1 MANQTMNSSYLS
13 GIIHNAPAGTNP
25 YSSAVLALQKLEKP
39 ISYNIFRYVLA
50 LYGSIYAV
58 VCLCCVGI
66 LITPFFQGKVGG
78 AKHNWIVKRRY
89 MVEHSTPYLIVNNGL
104 MIGISYLI
112 AGVLFQCYIT
122 QQFNTMDTDRQSFLV
137 SWLDMFKLPGACA
150 TYIQAFTMLF
160 ISASNPSTGGTRK
173 YFMSPAVFNFLLI
186 GLPVLYSIVAIG
198 LIAHKAILIQK
209 STISYEIL
217 ITMLTDVAHLWD
229 GGKKIPTDSQQGLL
243 QAAFEI
249 FMEDSSLK
257 SRSAIRIGMLWAFAD
272 VPSILI
278 YIGGVYALVTTAH
291 HPFKR
296 FRRESAEALTKAP
309 RPGMFEKSPVKLDT
323 EESRPLARSLSNY
336 FSLYFGDSSIFL
348 PVPLLTSEL
357 HIPFRISVAPLL
369 GDVRGAC
376 LGPRSCTRLAPI
388 FFIINLGT
396 SGSTLLAII
405 ILLARIVGD
414 GKEPKNAADD
424 ENSEY
429 RSGAYSEPKLVFDT
443 EWSMETP
450 KGGFER
456 KD

>member
-323 EESRPLARSLSNY
+323 EESRPLARSLK
-336 FSLYFGDSSIFL
+336 FMW
-348 PVPLLTSEL
+348 L
-357 HIPFRISVAPLL
+357 HYLAMSVALVWDL
-369 GDVRGAC
+369 AAGMLFYVNRDN
-376 LGPRSCTRLAPI
+376 LKDTRLAPI

>member
-1 MANQTMNSSYLS
+1 
-13 GIIHNAPAGTNP
+13 
-25 YSSAVLALQKLEKP
+25 
-39 ISYNIFRYVLA
+39 
-50 LYGSIYAV
+50 
-58 VCLCCVGI
+58 
-66 LITPFFQGKVGG
+66 
-78 AKHNWIVKRRY
+78 
-89 MVEHSTPYLIVNNGL
+89 
-104 MIGISYLI
+104 
-112 AGVLFQCYIT
+112 
-122 QQFNTMDTDRQSFLV
+122 
-137 SWLDMFKLPGACA
+137 
-150 TYIQAFTMLF
+150 
-160 ISASNPSTGGTRK
+160 ASNPSTGGTRK

-323 EESRPLARSLSNY
+323 EESRPLARSLK
-336 FSLYFGDSSIFL
+336 FMW
-348 PVPLLTSEL
+348 L
-357 HIPFRISVAPLL
+357 HYLAMSVALVWDL
-369 GDVRGAC
+369 AAGMLFYVNRDN
-376 LGPRSCTRLAPI
+376 LKDTRLAPI

>member
-323 EESRPLARSLSNY
+323 EESRPLARSLK
-336 FSLYFGDSSIFL
+336 FL
-348 PVPLLTSEL
+348 WL
-357 HIPFRISVAPLL
+357 HYLAMSVALVWDL
-369 GDVRGAC
+369 AAGMLFYVNRDN
-376 LGPRSCTRLAPI
+376 LKDTRLAPI

>member
-137 SWLDMFKLPGACA
+137 SWSLPGACA

-323 EESRPLARSLSNY
+323 EESRPLARSLK
-336 FSLYFGDSSIFL
+336 FMW
-348 PVPLLTSEL
+348 L
-357 HIPFRISVAPLL
+357 HYLAMSVALVWDL
-369 GDVRGAC
+369 AAGMLFYVNRDN
-376 LGPRSCTRLAPI
+376 LKDTRLAPI